1 MILNENWLILG
12 GSPKEY
18 EVTMKWLRHRCITGQ
33 TLLTRN
39 AFTEPHNHQVVSN
52 STNFRHS
59 QSQLHPK
66 WPDGG
71 CSDIFVGFLQDNL
84 EN

>member
-18 EVTMKWLRHRCITGQ
+18 EVTMKWPRHRRITGQ

-52 STNFRHS
+52 T
-59 QSQLHPK
+59 PT
-66 WPDGG
+66 
-71 CSDIFVGFLQDNL
+71 FVTANPSSIQNGQIAAAVTFCWIPPG
-84 EN
+84 

>member
-18 EVTMKWLRHRCITGQ
+18 EVTMKWLRHRCITRQ

-52 STNFRHS
+52 TTTF
-59 QSQLHPK
+59 
-66 WPDGG
+66 
-71 CSDIFVGFLQDNL
+71 ITANL
-84 EN
+84 SSIQNGQMAAVVTFCLIPPG